1 MIGIAPNDIFP
12 LNYPQGDPSL
22 PACGAK
28 AIPVNL
34 DFSIDSEYHISLTNV
49 QQQKG
54 FGSLRCL
61 WINNNSI
68 YPLTVVV
75 NGTNQTFNVSSG
87 YAAYYPIIN
96 VNVPEL
102 DIILQAKTS
111 KIIQILCLNFVP
123 QAQMI
128 VEQAQTQQVDVINF
142 PLSQNVIIQSSVNL
156 PVSGTVSVGN
166 FSAANVASKVY
177 TAAISAAQ
185 VSIGLSA
192 TTLVFGMSIYA
203 NNTVAV
209 SDTLTLT
216 LSGGNNTVVASVDVP
231 AAITVAGI
239 QGMVANLNNLRI
251 ALTNSG
257 VSPKINLSGAL
268 TSGSYLIN
276 LMTN

>member
-12 LNYPQGDPSL
+12 LNYPKGDSAL
-22 PACGAK
+22 PPCGAK

-75 NGTNQTFNVSSG
+75 NGTNQTFSVSSG

-128 VEQAQTQQVDVINF
+128 VEQ
-142 PLSQNVIIQSSVNL
+142 
-156 PVSGTVSVGN
+156 
-166 FSAANVASKVY
+166 ANVASKVY

-231 AAITVAGI
+231 AGITGAGI

-257 VSPKINLSGAL
+257 VSPKLNLSGGGL
-268 TSGSYLIN
+268 TSGAYLIN